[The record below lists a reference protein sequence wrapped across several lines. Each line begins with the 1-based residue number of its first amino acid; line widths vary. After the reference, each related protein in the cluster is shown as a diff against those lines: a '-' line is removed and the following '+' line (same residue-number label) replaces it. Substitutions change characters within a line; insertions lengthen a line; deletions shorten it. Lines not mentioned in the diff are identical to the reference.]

1 MFDFYT
7 PWKRQGFLS
16 FSGGI
21 DMEHWAK
28 MASYSCAWV
37 EYTYP
42 NQKPKIKKG
51 YYKLELSQLRD

>member
-1 MFDFYT
+1 
-7 PWKRQGFLS
+7 
-16 FSGGI
+16 
-21 DMEHWAK
+21 MEHWAK